1 MKDLKDFRDFSKIQV
16 TFYVDESVFFFVWR
30 QKNERVVHFDSRF
43 KLGISSHA
51 FDWEHRY
58 LSLNDALGNLGTWKS
73 THFWSLDISVFLK
86 TSVCCFRGPLVTI
99 S

>member
-16 TFYVDESVFFFVWR
+16 TFYVDESVFVFCLEAK
-30 QKNERVVHFDSRF
+30 KNERVHFDSRF

-73 THFWSLDISVFLK
+73 THFWSLEIS
-86 TSVCCFRGPLVTI
+86 
-99 S
+99 